1 MNEQTGVSIGDALS
15 LMNRNN
21 NCGMFGSGDSWI
33 GLIII
38 LALLGGGG
46 FGGWG
51 GNNASLNGAL
61 TRAELYDSQQLQ
73 TIQMNQSQN
82 QRDMCQSTATLS
94 NQINNRAYEGQI
106 ANNNGFAN
114 LTNGI
119 TQIGYQIQDCCCGI
133 NRSIDGVNYN
143 IQNQTMQL
151 MQNENC
157 NTQKILDTLC
167 GMKMEAK
174 DTRIAE
180 QAQLINNL
188 QLQLSQTRQNAYIV
202 DALRPQAP
210 VPAFNVPA
218 PWYSSG
224 ACGNNCCA

>member
-15 LMNRNN
+15 LMNRSGS
-21 NCGMFGSGDSWI
+21 GMFCGGGDGWI

-38 LALLGGGG
+38 LAILGGG

-188 QLQLSQTRQNAYIV
+188 KLQLSNAYIV
-202 DALRPQAP
+202 DSLRPQAP

-224 ACGNNCCA
+224 AYGNGCCA

>member
-15 LMNRNN
+15 LMNRSGS
-21 NCGMFGSGDSWI
+21 GMFCGGGDGWI

-38 LALLGGGG
+38 LAILGGG

-180 QAQLINNL
+180 QAQLINKL
-188 QLQLSQTRQNAYIV
+188 LLQLSNAYIV
-202 DALRPQAP
+202 DSLRPQAP

-224 ACGNNCCA
+224 AYGNGCCA

>member
-15 LMNRNN
+15 LMNRSGS
-21 NCGMFGSGDSWI
+21 GMFCGGGDGWI

-38 LALLGGGG
+38 LAILGGG

-188 QLQLSQTRQNAYIV
+188 QLQLSQIKTV
-202 DALRPQAP
+202 DTLRPQAP

-224 ACGNNCCA
+224 VCGNNCCA

>member
-15 LMNRNN
+15 LMNRNSSGTF
-21 NCGMFGSGDSWI
+21 CGGGDGWI

-38 LALLGGGG
+38 LAILGGG

-73 TIQMNQSQN
+73 TIQMNQNQN

-133 NRSIDGVNYN
+133 NRNIDGVNYN

-188 QLQLSQTRQNAYIV
+188 QLQLSQIKTV
-202 DALRPQAP
+202 DTLRPQAP